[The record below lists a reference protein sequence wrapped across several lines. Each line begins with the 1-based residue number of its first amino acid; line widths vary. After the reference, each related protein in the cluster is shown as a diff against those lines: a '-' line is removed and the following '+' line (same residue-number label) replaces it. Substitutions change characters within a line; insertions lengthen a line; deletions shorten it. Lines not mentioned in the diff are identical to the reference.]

1 MNRKVLVASNWF
13 SKYCSEAKALLLDH
27 GCEIIE
33 NETDRALTFEE
44 LSPIVSELEG
54 VIAGLEIWSGE
65 LLKRAGRLK
74 IIARWGAGYDNI
86 DIEASRQCGIE
97 VTNARGVPSNAVAE
111 FTVALMIS
119 GLRGI
124 PQKHTLTH
132 QGVWQQVISRE
143 LQEKKVGLV
152 GFGSIGKLVA
162 EKLEGFG
169 VRLFAYDPFPD
180 FEAAERLDVTFVP
193 LDELLGSCDIVSL
206 HLPGSKQNRH
216 LFGTENFGRMREGAY
231 FINTSRGNLVE
242 ESALHDALVSK
253 RLSGAAI
260 DVYEEEPLD
269 PENPLLQL
277 ENIILTPHVAAFTR
291 ENFQRVSLVV
301 CKAVIDV
308 FEGREPENL
317 VN

>member
-1 MNRKVLVASNWF
+1 MKRKVLVASNWF
-13 SKYCSEAKALLLDH
+13 SRYCSEAKALLLDH
-27 GCEIIE
+27 GCEIVE
-33 NETDRALTFEE
+33 NETDHALSSEE
-44 LSPIVSELEG
+44 LSPIVSELDG
-54 VIAGLEIWSGE
+54 VIAGLEIWTRE
-65 LLKRAGRLK
+65 LLQRAGKLK

-86 DIEASRQCGIE
+86 DFETARRYGIK
-97 VTNARGVPSNAVAE
+97 VTNARGVPSNSVAE

-143 LQEKKVGLV
+143 LQGKKVGLV

-162 EKLEGFG
+162 EKLGSFG
-169 VRLFAYDPFPD
+169 VDLFAHDPFPD
-180 FEAAERLDVTFVP
+180 HETAGLLGVTLVP
-193 LDELLGSCDIVSL
+193 FGELLKCCDIVSL
-206 HLPGSKQNRH
+206 HLPGSQQNRH
-216 LFGTENFGRMREGAY
+216 LFGAEQFHRMREGAY

-242 ESALHDALVSK
+242 ESALYDALVSK

-260 DVYEEEPLD
+260 DVYEEEPPD

-277 ENIILTPHVAAFTR
+277 ENIIMTPHVAAFTR
-291 ENFQRVSLVV
+291 ENFHRVSLVV
-301 CKAVIDV
+301 CRALIDV
-308 FEGREPENL
+308 FEGRDPENL

>member
-1 MNRKVLVASNWF
+1 MKRKVLVASNWF
-13 SKYCSEAKALLLDH
+13 SQYCSEAKALLLDH
-27 GCEIIE
+27 GCEIVE

-44 LSPIVSELEG
+44 LSPIVSELDG
-54 VIAGLEIWSGE
+54 VIAGLEIWNRE
-65 LLKRAGRLK
+65 LLQRAGKLK

-86 DIEASRQCGIE
+86 DIETARQFGIK
-97 VTNARGVPSNAVAE
+97 VTNARGVPSNSVAE
-111 FTVALMIS
+111 FTVALMIC

-132 QGVWQQVISRE
+132 QGVWQQVMSRE
-143 LQEKKVGLV
+143 LQGKKVGLV

-162 EKLEGFG
+162 EKLGSFG

-180 FEAAERLDVTFVP
+180 HETAGCLDVTLVP
-193 LDELLGSCDIVSL
+193 FDELLTSCDIVSL
-206 HLPGSKQNRH
+206 HLPGSQQTRH
-216 LFGTENFGRMREGAY
+216 LFGTEQFHRMREGAY

-242 ESALHDALVSK
+242 ESALYDALASE

-291 ENFQRVSLVV
+291 ENFHRVSLVV
-301 CKAVIDV
+301 CRALIDV

>member
-1 MNRKVLVASNWF
+1 MKRKVLVASNWF

-27 GCEIIE
+27 GCEIVE
-33 NETDRALTFEE
+33 NETDRPLTFEE
-44 LSPIVSELEG
+44 LTAIVSELEG
-54 VIAGLEIWSGE
+54 VIAGLEIWNME
-65 LLKRAGRLK
+65 LLQRADKLK

-86 DIEASRQCGIE
+86 DIETARQCGIK
-97 VTNARGVPSNAVAE
+97 VTNARGVPSNSVAE

-124 PQKHTLTH
+124 PQNHTLTH
-132 QGVWQQVISRE
+132 QGVWQQVMSRE
-143 LQEKKVGLV
+143 LNGKTVGLV

-162 EKLEGFG
+162 EKLGCFG
-169 VRLFAYDPFPD
+169 VELFAYDPFPD
-180 FEAAERLDVTFVP
+180 HETAGVLDVTLVP
-193 LDELLGSCDIVSL
+193 FDELLKCCDIVSL
-206 HLPGSKQNRH
+206 HLPGSQRNRH
-216 LFGTENFGRMREGAY
+216 LFGAEQFHLMREGAY

-242 ESALHDALVSK
+242 EAALYDALVSK

-260 DVYEEEPLD
+260 DVYEEEPLE

-291 ENFQRVSLVV
+291 ENFHRVSLVV

-308 FEGREPENL
+308 FESREPENL